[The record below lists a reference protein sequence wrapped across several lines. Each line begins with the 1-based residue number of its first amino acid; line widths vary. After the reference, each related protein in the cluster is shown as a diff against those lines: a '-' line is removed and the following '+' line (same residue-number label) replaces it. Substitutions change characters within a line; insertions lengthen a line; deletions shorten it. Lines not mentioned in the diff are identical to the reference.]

1 MAGWVALLRGI
12 NVGGRSTV
20 PMAGLRGLFE
30 EAGYTSVRT
39 FINSGNVLF
48 DGTKPDAA
56 ALERAVQKTFGVS
69 STVVLRTF
77 AQLRKVAGSHPFGS
91 DSSKTFVAFLADRP
105 ARGAAGRLAEL
116 DVGDDVYE
124 LHGRELFLRFP
135 NGLRQAKL
143 TGARLERA
151 LGVPA
156 TVRNWNTVTKLAE
169 LSRES
174 S

>member
-30 EAGYTSVRT
+30 DAGFTSVRT

-48 DGTKPDAA
+48 EGTKPDRA
-56 ALERAVQKTFGVS
+56 ALEQAVQETFGVP

-77 AQLRKVAGSHPFGS
+77 AQLRKVAGAHPFGR
-91 DSSKTFVAFLADRP
+91 DTSKSFVAFLADRP
-105 ARGAAGRLAEL
+105 AKGAAGRLAEL
-116 DVGDDVYE
+116 EAGADVYE
-124 LHGRELFLRFP
+124 LHGRELFLRYP
-135 NGLRQAKL
+135 RGLAQAKL

-156 TVRNWNTVTKLAE
+156 TVRNWNTITKLAE
-169 LSRES
+169 LSRGS
-174 S
+174 